1 MTPELINEYISRR
14 MKELGYGDN
23 FHTRLRHFVLA
34 PSEVRT
40 IDAHLQLFLLPTP
53 KEGVR
58 IESDIGYYDL
68 SDTATNELQY
78 EHQGTITMTNL
89 TPLSLHL
96 QMIQVLYKSK

>member
-1 MTPELINEYISRR
+1 MIPELVTDYINRR
-14 MKELGYGDN
+14 MKELGYGDK

-34 PSEVRT
+34 PSEVRK
-40 IDAHLQLFLLPTP
+40 IDASLQLFVLPAP

-78 EHQGTITMTNL
+78 EHQGTITVTNL

-96 QMIQVLYKSK
+96 QMIQVLYKSR

>member
-1 MTPELINEYISRR
+1 MTPELVNDYISRR
-14 MKELGYGDN
+14 MKELGHGDN

-34 PSEVRT
+34 PHEVRK
-40 IDAHLQLFLLPTP
+40 IDAALQLFILPAP

-68 SDTATNELQY
+68 SDTETNELQY
-78 EHQGTITMTNL
+78 EHQGTILLTNL

-96 QMIQVLYKSK
+96 QMIQVLYKSR